1 MGAMTFPGLSA
12 GDPSEGVLRRSLAPD
27 MSVATLYA
35 VLRLRVGVFVVE
47 QACPYPELDGRDL
60 ERTTRH
66 LWVEQ
71 SEPLACLRL
80 LEERHDLFRLGRM
93 CTARPARGRGY
104 GRRLMEAALAEIG
117 DAECV
122 LDAQS
127 YLAGFYEGFGFRVDG
142 EEFDE
147 SGIRHLPM
155 RRELRNS
162 G

>member
-1 MGAMTFPGLSA
+1 MGTMTFPGISP

-27 MSVATLYA
+27 VSTATLYA

-60 ERTTRH
+60 EPTTRH

-80 LEERHDLFRLGRM
+80 LEEPDGLFRLGRM

-104 GRRLMEAALAEIG
+104 ARRLMEAALAELG

-127 YLAGFYEGFGFRVDG
+127 HLAGFYERFGFRVDG
-142 EEFDE
+142 EEFDD
-147 SGIRHLPM
+147 SGIQHLPM
-155 RRELRNS
+155 RRELRAA

>member
-1 MGAMTFPGLSA
+1 MGTMTFPGISA
-12 GDPSEGVLRRSLAPD
+12 GDPSEGVLHRGLAPD
-27 MSVATLYA
+27 VPVATLYDM
-35 VLRLRVGVFVVE
+35 LRLRVAVFVVE

-60 ERTTRH
+60 EGTTRH

-80 LEERHDLFRLGRM
+80 LEERYDLFRLGRM

-104 GRRLMEAALAEIG
+104 ARRLMEAALAEIG
-117 DAECV
+117 GTECV

-127 YLAGFYEGFGFRVDG
+127 HLVGFCEGFGFRVDG

-147 SGIRHLPM
+147 GGIRHLPM
-155 RRELRNS
+155 RR
-162 G
+162 GTTQ